1 MKHTLALVLM
11 VFGIVGCSNS
21 EISFECDYSFITINA
36 DRTIA
41 KVSRK
46 DMYSEKKHFNAL
58 FYYAAYEEEGNN
70 FKKIQ
75 FQNPGESGLNRAIG
89 FSEKDNQI
97 YKGAINCKKL

>member
-1 MKHTLALVLM
+1 MKKILLTLTI
-11 VFGIVGCSNS
+11 FGIVGCANS
-21 EISFECDYSFITINA
+21 DISFECDFSFITINA
-36 DRTIA
+36 ERTIA

-46 DMYSEKKHFNAL
+46 NESSGKKHFNSL

-75 FQNPGESGLNRAIG
+75 FKHPSESGLKRAIG

-97 YKGAINCKKL
+97 YQGAINCKKI